1 MLRLFVLGLLA
12 ISSASAYSVVSQ
24 ANPVEEEEASV
35 QGEKVPFACRGLPQ

>member
-24 ANPVEEEEASV
+24 ANPAEEEASV